1 MGPSVE
7 TTSNAGWLE
16 RARTFLTDVRG
27 ELRRTTFPS
36 KKEVQGTT
44 AVVVI
49 TVFVFAAYLYVVDT
63 FLFHLIDWIFR
74 LVG

>member
-1 MGPSVE
+1 M
-7 TTSNAGWLE
+7 

>member
-1 MGPSVE
+1 MEWIEKTRG
-7 TTSNAGWLE
+7 
-16 RARTFLTDVRG
+16 FITDVKG
-27 ELRRTTFPS
+27 ELKRTTFPS
-36 KKEVQGTT
+36 KREVQGTT

-63 FLFHLIDWIFR
+63 FLFYLIEYVFR

>member
-1 MGPSVE
+1 VE
-7 TTSNAGWLE
+7 TTSSAGWLV

-44 AVVVI
+44 MVVVL

>member
-1 MGPSVE
+1 VE
-7 TTSNAGWLE
+7 GTESRNWLT
-16 RARTFLTDVRG
+16 RMRSFLTDVRG
-27 ELRRTTFPS
+27 ELKRTTFPS

-63 FLFHLIDWIFR
+63 FLFHFIEWIFK
-74 LVG
+74 LAG